1 MPGCPWG
8 RTSSQ
13 LLSAP
18 LSTAQRSQTLLPFL
32 LSLHVFPPQQ
42 FKQMWARPPQ
52 NLKQSWKEPSG
63 SRLEGSQP
71 PPWSLETADGS
82 QATNVR
88 LSCTHKA
95 EEATDRTPRCLQIGS
110 IHSFVCSV
118 IRSADIVWH
127 SKLFR
132 PTKSLRMHVEQD
144 T

>member
-13 LLSAP
+13 PLSAP
-18 LSTAQRSQTLLPFL
+18 LSAAQRSQTPLPFL
-32 LSLHVFPPQQ
+32 LSLRVFPPRQ

-52 NLKQSWKEPSG
+52 NLKQSWREPSG

-71 PPWSLETADGS
+71 PPWSLEMADRS
-82 QATNVR
+82 QVTNVR
-88 LSCTHKA
+88 PSCIQKA
-95 EEATDRTPRCLQIGS
+95 EEVTDRTPRCLQIGS
-110 IHSFVCSV
+110 IRSFVCSV

-132 PTKSLRMHVEQD
+132 PIKSLRIHAEQD